1 MALSNLPTVWSA
13 QALTALRAN
22 LVFAG
27 KIANRDY
34 EGTIRQGGD
43 TVKIRGLADPTIFD
57 VTRNSDIPAPETLSD
72 SVISMVIDQA
82 KGFNFQVD
90 DLDQLQKVGGRSVQ
104 LESTQNAGIKL
115 AEATDAVVAA
125 ALVAAVPAGSANNI
139 GTTAAPVTID
149 VPAPGATLT
158 ASAIDA
164 YRLISR
170 IAVKLDKLL
179 VPQQGRWIVLP
190 PFMLAALANDQRF
203 TAAGGAGVIATNGYQ
218 GKVAGFD
225 IYSTTL
231 VPSPAST
238 KYQVLAGYRGSVSY
252 ADQLIETVFY
262 RPERRFADAVKGVHV
277 FGVKVVRPATTVMA
291 TIQDVSGLDA

>member
-57 VTRNSDIPAPETLSD
+57 VTRNTDIPAPETLAD
-72 SVISMVIDQA
+72 NVISMVIDQA

-104 LESTQNAGIKL
+104 LESTQNAGVKL
-115 AEATDAVVAA
+115 AEAADAVVAA
-125 ALVAAVPAGSANNI
+125 ALVAAVPAGAANNI
-139 GTTAAPVTID
+139 GTTGAPITID

-179 VPQQGRWIVLP
+179 VPQAGRWIVVP

-203 TAAGGAGVIATNGYQ
+203 TAAGGTGVISTNGYQ

-225 IYSTTL
+225 VYSTTL
-231 VPSPAST
+231 CPSPAAT
-238 KYQVLAGYRGSVSY
+238 KYQVLAGYRGSISY

-277 FGVKVVRPATTVMA
+277 FGTKVVRPATTVMA